1 MGCEVSLKPQTGVTL
16 AELLV
21 VLTLVAAV
29 VAVGTAVTVP
39 QIARQTMRSSLHT
52 GGAML
57 RWTRTEA
64 VKRDH
69 ACRFVVDLGA
79 RTMSVVDTQGTGT
92 TTDDEILRQAT
103 LPTVVSVARPDVGSP
118 ITFSGSSPVYHVEFH
133 ADGYVTSG
141 AGEMVFCSGT
151 HYDKVTVYSAGG
163 VHYQQWNGSSW
174 IDGP

>member
-1 MGCEVSLKPQTGVTL
+1 MGCEVSLKPQSGVSL

-29 VAVGTAVTVP
+29 VAVGTAITVP

-52 GGAML
+52 GGALL
-57 RWTRTEA
+57 RAARTEA
-64 VKRDH
+64 VKRNR
-69 ACRFVVDLGA
+69 ACKFVVDLGS
-79 RTMSVVDTQGTGT
+79 RTMTVVDTQGTAT
-92 TTDDEILRQAT
+92 TTDDQVLRQTA
-103 LPTVVSVARPDVGSP
+103 LPTVVSVARPDVGVP
-118 ITFSGSSPVYHVEFH
+118 ITFAGSSPVYNVDFH

-151 HYDKVTVYSAGG
+151 HYDKIIVYSAGG
-163 VHYQQWNGSSW
+163 VHYQQWNGSGW

>member
-1 MGCEVSLKPQTGVTL
+1 MGCEVSLKPQSGVTL

-39 QIARQTMRSSLHT
+39 QIARETMRSSLHT
-52 GGAML
+52 GGALL
-57 RWTRTEA
+57 RVARTEA
-64 VKRDH
+64 VKRNR
-69 ACRFVVDLGA
+69 ACKFVVDLGA
-79 RTMSVVDTQGTGT
+79 RTLSVVDTQGTGT
-92 TTDDEILRQAT
+92 TTDDETLRKVS
-103 LPTVVSVARPDVGSP
+103 LPTVVSIARPDAGSP
-118 ITFSGSSPVYHVEFH
+118 ISLAGSSPVYYVEFH

-151 HYDKVTVYSAGG
+151 HYDKITVYSAGG
-163 VHYQQWNGSSW
+163 VHYQQWNGSGW